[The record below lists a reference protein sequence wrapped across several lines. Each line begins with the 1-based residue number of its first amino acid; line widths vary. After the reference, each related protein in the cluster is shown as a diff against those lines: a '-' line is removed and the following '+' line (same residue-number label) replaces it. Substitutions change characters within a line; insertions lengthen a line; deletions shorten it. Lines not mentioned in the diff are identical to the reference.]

1 MGIGDFDLGDVFTG
15 EIGREP
21 ALPELML
28 ALDFPLGLGRG
39 GIKETDVVELEGP
52 AELSEGFGILRE
64 KDGVIIDVDLQ
75 RTAMEEEGGGEEI
88 EIGQQEFPFIEFGA
102 DKQAAAIIE
111 HIEHG
116 KVEGGS
122 REPAMGRS
130 VQLPEFTDL
139 GTLPAAHRGVGPSGR
154 GCVGMPIFHGPMS
167 DLGAVELEGVE
178 PHGFRGGEA
187 VGGRRAGR
195 QAFYQEVDDGLRPGA
210 GVITARNS
218 RDPQTLLLARAGA
231 EVIGAESVEAAAG
244 EAKLFGGFKGRQ
256 GALAKRSQ
264 DMADE
269 GGGVAMGQLLILF
282 KSTGSARRIPTPSPF
297 VGLRYAPAFLKDW
310 AWGYSSAPNPRA
322 LSCFANYRFCPGLLH
337 PRH

>member
-1 MGIGDFDLGDVFTG
+1 MIID
-15 EIGREP
+15 I
-21 ALPELML
+21 ELKRSSIRQE
-28 ALDFPLGLGRG
+28 GRG
-39 GIKETDVVELEGP
+39 EKIQVGEKEF
-52 AELSEGFGILRE
+52 S
-64 KDGVIIDVDLQ
+64 
-75 RTAMEEEGGGEEI
+75 
-88 EIGQQEFPFIEFGA
+88 FIELGA
-102 DKQAAAIIE
+102 HKKTAAIIE

-130 VQLPEFTDL
+130 VQLPEFPDL

-167 DLGAVELEGVE
+167 DLGAVELEGME

-256 GALAKRSQ
+256 GALAK
-264 DMADE
+264 
-269 GGGVAMGQLLILF
+269 
-282 KSTGSARRIPTPSPF
+282 
-297 VGLRYAPAFLKDW
+297 
-310 AWGYSSAPNPRA
+310 
-322 LSCFANYRFCPGLLH
+322 
-337 PRH
+337 